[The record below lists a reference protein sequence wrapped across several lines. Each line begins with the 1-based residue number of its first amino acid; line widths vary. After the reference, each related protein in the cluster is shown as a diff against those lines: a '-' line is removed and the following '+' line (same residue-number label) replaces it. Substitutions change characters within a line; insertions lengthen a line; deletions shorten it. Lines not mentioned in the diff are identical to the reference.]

1 MSQREPEG
9 TVRCLTSCKTLSLA
23 QNPPS
28 TSPPRGEASIPWA
41 SAPAS
46 TGCLLPYLDTRE
58 YERFSARGVFLGT
71 TQGSSAP
78 ACTRGADA
86 DPLVVDIK
94 DHRCVVGAHQHMAIS
109 QVW

>member
-1 MSQREPEG
+1 MKHSSSRDAGSMDESER
-9 TVRCLTSCKTLSLA
+9 TR
-23 QNPPS
+23 
-28 TSPPRGEASIPWA
+28 
-41 SAPAS
+41 
-46 TGCLLPYLDTRE
+46 CLLPYSDTRE